1 MAKNRAIFPQPPLSY
16 LGDDGGVGRLAVGA
30 LEEAQ
35 RDEGVH
41 HHRLVGLEARVK
53 LVSRLL
59 DDSDTM
65 GERDWNGS

>member
-1 MAKNRAIFPQPPLSY
+1 MRPLSY

-41 HHRLVGLEARVK
+41 HHRLVGLEAKVK
-53 LVSRLL
+53 FVSRVL
-59 DDSDTM
+59 DDSVTIHK
-65 GERDWNGS
+65 RDWNGS